1 MHANAT
7 TTGPDTQLNAVK
19 ALDWAIN
26 EMRTA
31 LNPPPLTRENQLDR
45 LLALCRELADHLNAY
60 AISSENFD
68 EDAFWSCRKANT
80 LLFESERLSG
90 QPEKPQGHSEEDDDE
105 DVCGDCRSTRS
116 EAEADEGWN
125 PDAGQCFSCAESVYR
140 LCEKFNIFEDVRD
153 ADRSLSLDILR
164 AKLWEARKGGPI
176 SEQIMECLTFSNSS
190 SSPSRS

>member
-68 EDAFWSCRKANT
+68 EDAFWSCQKANT
-80 LLFESERLSG
+80 LLFESARLSG
-90 QPEKPQGHSEEDDDE
+90 QQEKPQAHPE
-105 DVCGDCRSTRS
+105 VCSDCGGVRS
-116 EAEADEGWN
+116 ELDAEEWDVEAGCCWN
-125 PDAGQCFSCAESVYR
+125 CSESVR
-140 LCEKFNIFEDVRD
+140 HWEQKLGLKPAEDIDDARENVSRVATERGLAVHIFR
-153 ADRSLSLDILR
+153 
-164 AKLWEARKGGPI
+164 
-176 SEQIMECLTFSNSS
+176 CN
-190 SSPSRS
+190 